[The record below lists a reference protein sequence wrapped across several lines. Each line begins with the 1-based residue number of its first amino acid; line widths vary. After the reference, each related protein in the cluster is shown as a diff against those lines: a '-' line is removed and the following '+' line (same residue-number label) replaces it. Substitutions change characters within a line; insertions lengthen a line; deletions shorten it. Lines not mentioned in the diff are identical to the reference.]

1 MGTYILYIGTILLC
15 LILTKVAK
23 RRESSSPLI
32 AVVIILSIIAGF
44 RGPNVGID
52 TANYIEKFE
61 LIKNEHFLLA

>member
-44 RGPNVGID
+44 RGPNVGLLVLH
-52 TANYIEKFE
+52 KW
-61 LIKNEHFLLA
+61 IKHSI